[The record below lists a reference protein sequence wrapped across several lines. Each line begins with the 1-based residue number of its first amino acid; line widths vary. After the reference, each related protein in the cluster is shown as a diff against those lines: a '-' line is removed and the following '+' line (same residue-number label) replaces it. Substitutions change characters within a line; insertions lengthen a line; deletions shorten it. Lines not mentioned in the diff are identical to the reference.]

1 VQGFIVLTLVPKY
14 AAEFYATIPVQAA
27 KGELKWQEHVY
38 RGLDGTHQ
46 ALLDVQT
53 GKNNGKAVVVLDDA

>member
-1 VQGFIVLTLVPKY
+1 MPKY
-14 AAEFYATIPVQAA
+14 AADFYAMVPAQAA

-53 GKNNGKAVVVLDDA
+53 GKNEGKAVVVLDHA